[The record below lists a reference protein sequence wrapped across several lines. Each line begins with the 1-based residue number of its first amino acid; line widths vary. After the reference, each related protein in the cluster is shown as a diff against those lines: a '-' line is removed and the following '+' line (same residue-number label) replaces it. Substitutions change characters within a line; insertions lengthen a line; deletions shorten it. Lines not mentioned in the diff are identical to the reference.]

1 MKDREFIIRSRTE
14 LDELLVNIETAV
26 RVEKRTDF
34 FSWLQGVFQSL
45 IGHEVL
51 VCAVYDPRSRSY
63 QMEWMSGVPIE
74 DSVFAAMCA
83 PDGLVYRLIDMWEG
97 LGREPLQLRPNAL
110 RIDARTLAEIE
121 RLRLDD
127 ILAHGLP
134 DPQGRA
140 ATFFSFSRLTEG
152 TQERHRDTLE
162 LVIPYLHAAW
172 IRCWS
177 GEEGGARDNR
187 RLQSSTILTAREGEI
202 LSWVEQG
209 KSNNEIA
216 RILNISHLTVKNHV
230 QKILRKLNVQNRAQ
244 AVAKGISLQITS
256 KWRGIDDA
264 AAARPRSRI

>member
-1 MKDREFIIRSRTE
+1 MKDRDFIIRTRTE

-63 QMEWMSGVPIE
+63 QMEWMSGVPVE
-74 DSVFAAMCA
+74 DSVFAGMCA
-83 PDGLVYRLIDMWEG
+83 PEGLIYRLIEMWEK
-97 LGREPLQLRPNAL
+97 LGCAPLQVRPNSL

-140 ATFFSFSRLTEG
+140 ATFFCFSRLTEG
-152 TQERHRDTLE
+152 TQERHCDTLE
-162 LVIPYLHAAW
+162 LAIPYLHAAW

-177 GEEGGARDNR
+177 GEESVARDNK
-187 RLQSSTILTAREGEI
+187 RLQNSTILTAREGEI

-216 RILNISHLTVKNHV
+216 KILSISHLTVKNHV

-244 AVAKGISLQITS
+244 AVAKGISLNLTS
-256 KWRGIDDA
+256 GAMHRAEGR
-264 AAARPRSRI
+264 ARRPSP